1 MTRVPGIGVAVPLL
15 ALTIALPLWFVA
27 SATLSLARQEGDLA
41 PVEIGAGPVREQAL
55 GFTGRNIYSPDSVE
69 LFGYLTAVIGL
80 ERDLLFTDPSAAA
93 SPSPQTARFT
103 YAGSVTIAS
112 RTDRADVTTTGGDG
126 VVRIYLQENDTAGAS
141 WDDPGSFAAG
151 EPVAEYSIRLL
162 DTLQRQAPGVGVLVG
177 DGQLTQQTAAEISLD
192 DERYR
197 FGAVGLAQRLHY
209 VGSPLGGEASPGT
222 LAVGL
227 TGSASVIAR
236 EAIAV
241 NVGAA
246 VATPAAATA
255 VAQECPDL
263 QPWLSQT
270 LDALNQ
276 AQTLGTGAG
285 VAGDLAALDAD
296 TVRDA
301 AAQIAALGQTQRG
314 LEAPEDAVAANR
326 LVVTA
331 MSTYARGLEV
341 VANAA
346 SAQDADLL
354 AQGQSVLIDGDQLL
368 QRAAETVTALASTC
382 AEQPA

>member
-1 MTRVPGIGVAVPLL
+1 
-15 ALTIALPLWFVA
+15 
-27 SATLSLARQEGDLA
+27 
-41 PVEIGAGPVREQAL
+41 
-55 GFTGRNIYSPDSVE
+55 
-69 LFGYLTAVIGL
+69 
-80 ERDLLFTDPSAAA
+80 
-93 SPSPQTARFT
+93 
-103 YAGSVTIAS
+103 
-112 RTDRADVTTTGGDG
+112 
-126 VVRIYLQENDTAGAS
+126 
-141 WDDPGSFAAG
+141 
-151 EPVAEYSIRLL
+151 
-162 DTLQRQAPGVGVLVG
+162 
-177 DGQLTQQTAAEISLD
+177 
-192 DERYR
+192 
-197 FGAVGLAQRLHY
+197 
-209 VGSPLGGEASPGT
+209 
-222 LAVGL
+222 
-227 TGSASVIAR
+227 
-236 EAIAV
+236 
-241 NVGAA
+241 
-246 VATPAAATA
+246 VATPTAATA